1 MPASRVE
8 LRRVAAVRRIVRAW
22 RELTGG
28 TSRLPAGARR
38 TLIACSG
45 GADSS
50 ALAIAL
56 AAASRDLAIAHVLH
70 DLRPAG
76 EAEADQSAARDLA
89 GRLNLPFLSASV
101 RVRVG
106 GKSGNAEGE
115 ARRARYRALGEMA
128 VEARCPFVAT
138 AHHADDQLETIL
150 MQLIRGRRGL
160 TGAAECRPLR
170 VQASRLSIIR
180 PMLAIGR
187 VDAEAICSAAAW
199 EWREDATNA
208 DATRLRAALRACV
221 LPRLREIAPGI
232 AAKAVRA
239 ARLHRE
245 RESAIEALASLA
257 APDRVAGGL
266 EWARSDLR
274 GMAKA
279 VRATVLRRAIEELGE
294 RPDAL
299 AGRTLDAM
307 SCAIAGHARATFAAA
322 GVRVE
327 VDRAVV
333 RLTPL

>member
-22 RELTGG
+22 RELSGG
-28 TSRLPAGARR
+28 TSRLPVVARR

-56 AAASRDLAIAHVLH
+56 ATASRDLAIAHVLH

-89 GRLNLPFLSASV
+89 GRLDLPFHFASV
-101 RVRVG
+101 RVRAG
-106 GKSGNAEGE
+106 GGSGNVESA
-115 ARRARYRALGEMA
+115 ARTARYRALGAMA
-128 VEARCPFVAT
+128 IGAGCHFIAT

-160 TGAAECRPLR
+160 TGVPESRPLH
-170 VQASRLSIIR
+170 VQASRLTIIR
-180 PMLAIGR
+180 PMLAITR
-187 VDAEAICSAAAW
+187 VEAEAICSAAAW
-199 EWREDATNA
+199 DWREDATNA
-208 DATRLRAALRACV
+208 DATRLRAALRARV

-257 APDRVAGGL
+257 APERAAGGF

-274 GMAKA
+274 GLAGA
-279 VRATVLRRAIEELGE
+279 VRATALRRAIEELGG

-307 SCAIAGHARATFAAA
+307 SCAIAGNARATFAAA
-322 GVRVE
+322 GVRVD